1 MQRSEWPTV
10 TELYADRDIFI
21 TGASGF
27 IGKCLLEKVLRSL
40 NTSGRVFVLV
50 RPKSGKSAQE
60 RIKDLTNAKVDV
72 HFEHIKLYIKKIEL
86 HRCKHNKFKLYY
98 YIIMFSE
105 DLNESIKSYST
116 SKAIIIT

>member
-86 HRCKHNKFKLYY
+86 HRCKHNKFKLY
-98 YIIMFSE
+98 I
-105 DLNESIKSYST
+105 LL
-116 SKAIIIT
+116 